1 MIWFLVAISEIL
13 LILLGIVI
21 VAMSYELP
29 QVLYPNNTTNLP
41 LDNPTVS
48 SDNNSIEIDDE

>member
-29 QVLYPNNTTNLP
+29 QVLYPNNTTNPP

-48 SDNNSIEIDDE
+48 SDNNSIEIDE